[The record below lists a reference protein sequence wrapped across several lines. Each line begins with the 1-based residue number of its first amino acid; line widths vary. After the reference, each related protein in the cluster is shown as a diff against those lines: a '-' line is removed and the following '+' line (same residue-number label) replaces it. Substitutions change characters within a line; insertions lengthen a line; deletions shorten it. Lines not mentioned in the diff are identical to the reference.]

1 MTIISDQNKE
11 RQRFLD
17 KIVSSSVEKKIIV
30 AGPGTGKTFTFGK
43 ILENFPNGKNLVM
56 TFIRKLVTEMERELG
71 NLAEVYTFHKYCKK
85 VLHDRIGG
93 FQLSPLLTKIIEDD
107 VRILNLKY
115 FNFDSKFQVIDEES
129 EEIDFYLKRSDYYE
143 VVSFNDSVFRLY
155 TIIKNDSTVID
166 DYDIILIDEYQD
178 FNPLEVALINELSKN
193 NSIVIVG
200 DDDQAVYSGR
210 NSSPKF
216 LRESYNS
223 GEYKI
228 FELPFCSRCPKVIVE
243 SVNSFIK
250 NAKEF
255 GGFKE
260 RIDRKFEPFLEGKEY
275 ENKTYPKIIKARLTT
290 GTILPKYLIREI
302 NNIPKKEIDESHNE
316 DHAYPT
322 VLIIGQRHYLELI
335 ERKLKTI
342 YSNVVRTTSKEI
354 EINPVEVYSFFT
366 QFRKSN
372 FSWRLLIELYY
383 DDSDK
388 KEIIDRTFGGDSF
401 VSLLSSDFVETQNKI
416 CDLLLEYKQN
426 EEISVESSTYLENEL
441 KSNFSNIIKSLS
453 RQNEASDD
461 AIDSLSPSILL
472 TSFEGSKGL
481 SAGHVFIVGAN
492 NTSIPKI
499 KNGEFDD
506 IEYSKF
512 IVALTRTRMCC
523 HIISNK
529 WLISPKNSD
538 GSWAETFD
546 ESIFTS
552 FIPKEFIE
560 DRGELKSDDL

>member
-1 MTIISDQNKE
+1 M
-11 RQRFLD
+11 
-17 KIVSSSVEKKIIV
+17 
-30 AGPGTGKTFTFGK
+30 
-43 ILENFPNGKNLVM
+43 
-56 TFIRKLVTEMERELG
+56 
-71 NLAEVYTFHKYCKK
+71 
-85 VLHDRIGG
+85 
-93 FQLSPLLTKIIEDD
+93 
-107 VRILNLKY
+107 
-115 FNFDSKFQVIDEES
+115 
-129 EEIDFYLKRSDYYE
+129 
-143 VVSFNDSVFRLY
+143 
-155 TIIKNDSTVID
+155 
-166 DYDIILIDEYQD
+166 
-178 FNPLEVALINELSKN
+178 
-193 NSIVIVG
+193 
-200 DDDQAVYSGR
+200 
-210 NSSPKF
+210 
-216 LRESYNS
+216 
-223 GEYKI
+223 
-228 FELPFCSRCPKVIVE
+228 
-243 SVNSFIK
+243 
-250 NAKEF
+250 
-255 GGFKE
+255 
-260 RIDRKFEPFLEGKEY
+260 
-275 ENKTYPKIIKARLTT
+275 
-290 GTILPKYLIREI
+290 
-302 NNIPKKEIDESHNE
+302 
-316 DHAYPT
+316 
-322 VLIIGQRHYLELI
+322 ELI